1 MSFKS
6 YADTIRTCL
15 MAGASMGLLF
25 TAVSAYAVTAH
36 QPAPP
41 PQRPLF
47 NDYLRQDDAVGALRR
62 DLLARQA
69 QGGNAG
75 TLLAWMQQGGFQC
88 EANLNEPGAY
98 DCVYRRHMMFDRVA
112 ELQARIVTSGTQ
124 VQTVVSPAPV
134 AALVAERGTSTA
146 SLARSPS
153 GS

>member
-1 MSFKS
+1 MSRKS

-41 PQRPLF
+41 PQRPQF
-47 NDYLRQDDAVGALRR
+47 NDYLRQDDALGALRR

-69 QGGNAG
+69 QGSNAG

-88 EANLNEPGAY
+88 EANLRDPGAY
-98 DCVYRRHMMFDRVA
+98 DCTYRRQLMFDRVA
-112 ELQARIVTSGTQ
+112 ELQARIITNGTL
-124 VQTVVSPAPV
+124 VQTVTQPV
-134 AALVAERGTSTA
+134 PVFGLDRRTNTAALA
-146 SLARSPS
+146 SSQS